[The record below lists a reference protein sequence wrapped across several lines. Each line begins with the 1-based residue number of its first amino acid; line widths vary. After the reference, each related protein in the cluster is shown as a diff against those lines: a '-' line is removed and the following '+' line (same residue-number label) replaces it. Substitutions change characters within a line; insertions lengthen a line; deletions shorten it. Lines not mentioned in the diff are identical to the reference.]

1 MTAFY
6 ALECNHQT
14 VLWDVRPDVVIMYD
28 PDMACIRQLEVGGRV
43 AGSWL
48 HSEGMLLG
56 SCFGASVGKLAGG
69 RWECRFYSK
78 SCVVHFHA

>member
-6 ALECNHQT
+6 ALESNHQT

-48 HSEGMLLG
+48 HSGEMLLG
-56 SCFGASVGKLAGG
+56 S
-69 RWECRFYSK
+69 
-78 SCVVHFHA
+78 